1 MLQAQ
6 KQNLRNSDK
15 NKAAKEQAARMHYK
29 NDSINVIRE
38 GINLVRL
45 LKF

>member
-6 KQNLRNSDK
+6 NQNLRNSDTK
-15 NKAAKEQAARMHYK
+15 KAAKEQAARMHYK

-38 GINLVRL
+38 GISLVRL